1 MIKINDYILRR
12 YASYNFAATQA
23 NLIIFNDSLNTL
35 TSYDMFLENDSYI
48 VKRRVGSPKKRVLRI
63 IISEIATKQKGNII
77 WINWHSHK
85 SD

>member
-1 MIKINDYILRR
+1 
-12 YASYNFAATQA
+12 
-23 NLIIFNDSLNTL
+23 
-35 TSYDMFLENDSYI
+35 MFLENDSYI

-77 WINWHSHK
+77 WINWYSHK